1 MGSTALKLVL
11 ESTVLKLVLQSTV
24 EISIGV
30 TLSKLVIGGVN
41 SVILLVDKF
50 CVKTIGGANF
60 GR

>member
-1 MGSTALKLVL
+1 MKLVL
-11 ESTVLKLVLQSTV
+11 ESTVLKLVLQTTV
-24 EISIGV
+24 EISFGV